1 MTYAGPTLAQE
12 PPIVPRLPFVIA
24 LGLSCGIVLWG
35 ATPARAQ
42 AAPPAPATTA
52 AAAQPASDD
61 DDATLRPLEP
71 DFTVVNLPTTL
82 PLPRFKGNFHLTHRF
97 NQNLARAP
105 FDEQLSNLFGMDQG
119 ATIQFE
125 YRFGVMK
132 HLQAIAART
141 NNSKTFQFSAKYDA
155 FHESQS
161 RFVGLSAMVS
171 VEGED
176 NFQRDYAPALGVVIS
191 RTLANVATLYAMP
204 FWVHNTL
211 SGTGITRDTGF
222 VGLGGRLQIR
232 PTVYLVGE
240 VSPRI
245 GGFTPGDAN
254 YAFAIEKRVGAHVFS
269 LTFANS
275 AATTFAQL
283 ARGGIEDN
291 LQFGFNLARKFF

>member
-1 MTYAGPTLAQE
+1 M
-12 PPIVPRLPFVIA
+12 PRLAFVIA
-24 LGLSCGIVLWG
+24 LGLSFGSVLWS
-35 ATPARAQ
+35 APPAYAQ
-42 AAPPAPATTA
+42 AAPSPSPVTDAAGTA
-52 AAAQPASDD
+52 AVQPASDD
-61 DDATLRPLEP
+61 DDDGTLRPLEP
-71 DFTVVNLPTTL
+71 DFTIVNLPTTL

-105 FDEQLSNLFGMDQG
+105 FKEQLSNLFGMDQG

-125 YRFGVMK
+125 YRVGIMR

-141 NNSKTFQFSAKYDA
+141 NNGKTFQFSGKYDA
-155 FHESQS
+155 FHESS
-161 RFVGLSAMVS
+161 RPFGLSAMVS

-176 NFQRDYAPALGVVIS
+176 NFQRDYAPALGVVVS
-191 RTLANVATLYAMP
+191 RTLGSVAAVYASP

-211 SGTGITRDTGF
+211 SGTGISRDTGF
-222 VGLGGRLQIR
+222 VGIGGRLQIR

-245 GGFTPGDAN
+245 GGFAPGDAN

-269 LTFANS
+269 LTFSNS

-283 ARGGIEDN
+283 ARGGIEEN